1 MDSSVQ
7 EERANMDTCVQEK
20 DLWAQ
25 EELKG
30 ADFGDERL
38 TNRFIQIVRD
48 IAAKPEASIPQA
60 CGDESA
66 TKAAYRFLDNENVTP
81 EAIRAS
87 HRDKTVERV
96 KGYKVVLAVQDTTS
110 LNYAAHKATSGLGPI
125 DGNGSNGMHVHSV
138 LAVSSD
144 GIPLGLVHQQ
154 VWSRDPEKKRSKEE
168 RKKLPIE
175 EKESYRWLESV
186 DATRKAMDS
195 ETHIITVADREADIF
210 ELFTLERPEN
220 MDLLIRAAQDRRVQ
234 VGDSEIGKLW
244 KSVEAV
250 QPANQTMTIH
260 LDHKP
265 GMPARDVTLMVRW
278 LTLSIMPSANKKKKH
293 TPVTLTAILVTE
305 VNTPEG
311 VEPLEWLLLTT
322 LSVETFQ
329 QAAQCV
335 LWYRFRW
342 LIERYHFVLKSG
354 CHLEKLQLE
363 TAERLERALALYCI
377 VAWRLLHLTYLAR
390 VTPDASCEAVFQT
403 YEWQALHAFT
413 YQTNVI
419 PSTPPSLHEATRLV
433 AKLGGFLARK
443 SDGEPGVQTIW
454 RGLRRLDDLASM
466 WLLLHS
472 FSSQEA
478 FRSCG

>member
-1 MDSSVQ
+1 
-7 EERANMDTCVQEK
+7 MDTS
-20 DLWAQ
+20 AQ
-25 EELKG
+25 EESTNTDSWAKDELGG
-30 ADFGDERL
+30 ADFGDKRL
-38 TNRFIQIVRD
+38 TNRFIHIISD
-48 IAAKPEASIPQA
+48 IAAQPEASVPQA
-60 CGDESA
+60 CGTEAA
-66 TKAAYRFLDNENVTP
+66 TKATYRFLDNENVTQ

-96 KGYKVVLAVQDTTS
+96 KEYKVVLAIQDTTS
-110 LNYAAHKATSGLGPI
+110 LNYTAHKATSGLGPI

-175 EKESYRWLESV
+175 EKESYRWLQSV
-186 DATRKAMDS
+186 DATSKAMDI
-195 ETHIITVADREADIF
+195 ETRIITVADREADIF
-210 ELFTLERPEN
+210 ELFALARPDN
-220 MDLLIRAAQDRRVQ
+220 MDLLIRAVQDRRVQ
-234 VGDSEIGKLW
+234 VGDSEVGKLW

-250 QPANQTMTIH
+250 EPANQIMTIH
-260 LDHKP
+260 LEHKP

-278 LTLSIMPSANKKKKH
+278 LPVSIQPSANKKKKQ
-293 TPVTLTAILVTE
+293 TPILLTAILVTE
-305 VNTPEG
+305 VNAPEG

-335 LWYRFRW
+335 IWYRFRW

-390 VTPDASCEAVFQT
+390 VTPDASCEVVFQT
-403 YEWQALHAFT
+403 HEWQALHAFT
-413 YQTNVI
+413 YQTNVL
-419 PSTPPSLHEATRLV
+419 PTTPPSLHEATRLV

-443 SDGEPGVQTIW
+443 SDGEPGVQTVW
-454 RGLRRLDDLASM
+454 RGLRRLDDLSSM

-472 FSSQEA
+472 FSSQEP

>member
-1 MDSSVQ
+1 MDSSAQ
-7 EERANMDTCVQEK
+7 EEGTNADS
-20 DLWAQ
+20 WAQ
-25 EELKG
+25 EELGG
-30 ADFGDERL
+30 AHFGDKRL
-38 TNRFIQIVRD
+38 TKRFIQIISD
-48 IAAKPEASIPQA
+48 IAAQPEASIPQA
-60 CGDESA
+60 CENEGA
-66 TKAAYRFLDNENVTP
+66 TKATYRFLDNENVTP

-96 KGYKVVLAVQDTTS
+96 KGYKVALAVQDTTS
-110 LNYAAHKATSGLGPI
+110 LNYTAHKATSGLGPI

-175 EKESYRWLESV
+175 EKESYRWLQSLEATKQAMTE
-186 DATRKAMDS
+186 DA
-195 ETHIITVADREADIF
+195 HIITITDREGDIF
-210 ELFTLERPEN
+210 EFFALKRPHN
-220 MDLLIRAAQDRRVQ
+220 MDLLIRAVQDRRVQ
-234 VGDSEIGKLW
+234 VDDSEIGKLRNSIE
-244 KSVEAV
+244 SVSASK
-250 QPANQTMTIH
+250 QTMTIH
-260 LDHKP
+260 LEHRV
-265 GMPARDVTLMVRW
+265 GSPARDVTLHLRW
-278 LTLSIMPSANKKKKH
+278 KTISILPPANKRKKY
-293 TPVTLTAILVTE
+293 TPVSFTAILVTE
-305 VNTPEG
+305 ADPPTGE
-311 VEPLEWLLLTT
+311 EPLEWLLLTT
-322 LSVETFQ
+322 LPVETFQ

-390 VTPDASCEAVFQT
+390 VTPDASCEVVFQT
-403 YEWQALHAFT
+403 YEWQALHTFT
-413 YQTNVI
+413 YQTNVL
-419 PSTPPSLHEATRLV
+419 PTTPPSLHQATRLV

-454 RGLRRLDDLASM
+454 RGLRRLDDLSSM

-472 FSSQEA
+472 FPSQAA

>member
-1 MDSSVQ
+1 MDVSIQ
-7 EERANMDTCVQEK
+7 EERTNADS
-20 DLWAQ
+20 WAQ
-25 EELKG
+25 EELGG
-30 ADFGDERL
+30 AYFGDKRL
-38 TNRFIQIVRD
+38 TKRFIQITSD
-48 IAAKPEASIPQA
+48 IAAQPEASVPQA
-60 CGDESA
+60 CGSEAA
-66 TKAAYRFLDNENVTP
+66 TKATYRFLDNENVTL
-81 EAIRAS
+81 EAIRAP

-96 KGYKVVLAVQDTTS
+96 KEYKTVLAIQDTTS

-125 DGNGSNGMHVHSV
+125 DGHGSNGMHVHSV

-175 EKESYRWLESV
+175 EKESYRWLQSV
-186 DATRKAMDS
+186 DATSKAMDES
-195 ETHIITVADREADIF
+195 THIITVADREADIF
-210 ELFTLERPEN
+210 ELFALPRPDN
-220 MDLLIRAAQDRRVQ
+220 MDLLIRAVQDRRVQ
-234 VGDSEIGKLW
+234 VGDSDIGKLW
-244 KSVEAV
+244 ESVKAV
-250 QPANQTMTIH
+250 QPADQIMTIH
-260 LDHKP
+260 LEHRP
-265 GMPARDVTLMVRW
+265 GMPARDVTLMIRW
-278 LTLSIMPSANKKKKH
+278 LTVSIMPGTSKKKKYAP
-293 TPVTLTAILVTE
+293 TPFTAILVTE
-305 VNTPEG
+305 VNSPEG

-377 VAWRLLHLTYLAR
+377 VAWRLLYLTYLAR
-390 VTPDASCEAVFQT
+390 VTPDASCEVVFQT

-413 YQTNVI
+413 YQTNM
-419 PSTPPSLHEATRLV
+419 PPATPPSLHEATRLV

-472 FSSQEA
+472 FPSQTA
-478 FRSCG
+478 FPSCG

>member
-1 MDSSVQ
+1 
-7 EERANMDTCVQEK
+7 MDTCAQKK

-25 EELKG
+25 EELAG
-30 ADFGDERL
+30 ADFGDKRL
-38 TNRFIQIVRD
+38 TKRFMQIVSD
-48 IAAKPEASIPQA
+48 IAAQPEASIPQA
-60 CGDESA
+60 CGDEGA
-66 TKAAYRFLDNENVTP
+66 TKATYRFLNNENVTP

-87 HRDKTVERV
+87 HRGKTVERV

-110 LNYAAHKATSGLGPI
+110 LNYTAHKATGGLGPI

-154 VWSRDPEKKRSKEE
+154 VWARDPKEKGKKEK

-175 EKESYRWLESV
+175 EKESYRWLQSLE
-186 DATRKAMDS
+186 ATKQAMTDD
-195 ETHIITVADREADIF
+195 THIITVTDREGDIF
-210 ELFTLERPEN
+210 ELFSLERPHN
-220 MDLLIRAAQDRRVQ
+220 MDLLIRAVQDRRVK
-234 VGDSEIGKLW
+234 VDDSDVGKLRDSIE
-244 KSVEAV
+244 SVPIAK
-250 QPANQTMTIH
+250 QTMTIH
-260 LDHKP
+260 LEHRP
-265 GMPARDVTLMVRW
+265 GMPARDVTLYLRW
-278 LTLSIMPSANKKKKH
+278 KTISILPPENKKKKYI
-293 TPVTLTAILVTE
+293 PVTFTAILVTE
-305 VNTPEG
+305 ADPPEG
-311 VEPLEWLLLTT
+311 VEPLEWLLLTS
-322 LSVETFQ
+322 LPVETFQ

-390 VTPDASCEAVFQT
+390 VTPDASCEVVFQT

-419 PSTPPSLHEATRLV
+419 PTTPPSLNEATRLV

-454 RGLRRLDDLASM
+454 RGLRRLDDLSSM

-472 FSSQEA
+472 FSPQEA
-478 FRSCG
+478 IQSCG